1 MTVKRRKPRHPNRRY
16 RHMDRRPS
24 KLQRKRNRRA
34 FGTFLLLTDRYDII
48 KSWSHVAARLNQ
60 RIMKKD
66 TEDDDF
72 CIYLE
77 GWPQVG

>member
-1 MTVKRRKPRHPNRRY
+1 MTVKRRKPRHPCRR
-16 RHMDRRPS
+16 HKPMDRRSS

-34 FGTFLLLTDRYDII
+34 SGTFLLLTDRYDII
-48 KSWSHVAARLNQ
+48 KSWSRVAARLNQ
-60 RIMKKD
+60 RIVKRD
-66 TEDDDF
+66 TEEDDF